1 MDFNMSKYIPIK
13 QIISLEINV
22 SEKIDNENLKDFVLT
37 SLSINNKIFSNKDLI
52 YNSHID
58 KLNQYQMIV
67 IDKNYKYVA
76 FQIFELF
83 YDKKVE
89 GLDLYLC
96 DDFFCLYKNGLFYY
110 YQTIEFSLTI
120 EDFLEFINRKFNTK
134 INNYIKIEKDYL
146 EELKN
151 KYLSKNI
158 KTTLKN
164 INIKNDNSFKF
175 YMIYVFILFILGMYF
190 YLNTEELSF
199 DKEIINNQNLEFER
213 FKKEHNF
220 LSSGDAFD
228 EILENIKRHNL
239 DLQILEYKQSKIK
252 IILSS
257 QIKENLYLFLQ
268 EYKKSLLSSSV
279 YFDENKQKYEATAY
293 VNLLK

>member
-1 MDFNMSKYIPIK
+1 MSKYIPIK

-220 LSSGDAFD
+220 LSSGDSFD

>member
-151 KYLSKNI
+151 KYL
-158 KTTLKN
+158 
-164 INIKNDNSFKF
+164 
-175 YMIYVFILFILGMYF
+175 
-190 YLNTEELSF
+190 
-199 DKEIINNQNLEFER
+199 
-213 FKKEHNF
+213 
-220 LSSGDAFD
+220 
-228 EILENIKRHNL
+228 
-239 DLQILEYKQSKIK
+239 
-252 IILSS
+252 
-257 QIKENLYLFLQ
+257 
-268 EYKKSLLSSSV
+268 
-279 YFDENKQKYEATAY
+279 
-293 VNLLK
+293 

>member
-175 YMIYVFILFILGMYF
+175 YMIYVFILFVLGMYF

-228 EILENIKRHNL
+228 EILENIKLHNL

>member
-1 MDFNMSKYIPIK
+1 MSKYIPIK

-134 INNYIKIEKDYL
+134 INNY
-146 EELKN
+146 
-151 KYLSKNI
+151 S
-158 KTTLKN
+158 T
-164 INIKNDNSFKF
+164 FAH
-175 YMIYVFILFILGMYF
+175 
-190 YLNTEELSF
+190 
-199 DKEIINNQNLEFER
+199 R
-213 FKKEHNF
+213 
-220 LSSGDAFD
+220 
-228 EILENIKRHNL
+228 
-239 DLQILEYKQSKIK
+239 
-252 IILSS
+252 
-257 QIKENLYLFLQ
+257 
-268 EYKKSLLSSSV
+268 KS
-279 YFDENKQKYEATAY
+279 
-293 VNLLK
+293 

>member
-134 INNYIKIEKDYL
+134 INNY
-146 EELKN
+146 
-151 KYLSKNI
+151 
-158 KTTLKN
+158 
-164 INIKNDNSFKF
+164 
-175 YMIYVFILFILGMYF
+175 
-190 YLNTEELSF
+190 LNFRT
-199 DKEIINNQNLEFER
+199 
-213 FKKEHNF
+213 
-220 LSSGDAFD
+220 
-228 EILENIKRHNL
+228 
-239 DLQILEYKQSKIK
+239 
-252 IILSS
+252 
-257 QIKENLYLFLQ
+257 
-268 EYKKSLLSSSV
+268 
-279 YFDENKQKYEATAY
+279 
-293 VNLLK
+293 

>member
-228 EILENIKRHNL
+228 EILENIKLHNL

-279 YFDENKQKYEATAY
+279 YFDENKQKYEAIAY

>member
-1 MDFNMSKYIPIK
+1 MSKYIPIK

-220 LSSGDAFD
+220 LSSGNDFD
-228 EILENIKRHNL
+228 EILENIKLHNL

>member
-67 IDKNYKYVA
+67 IDKNYNYVA

-120 EDFLEFINRKFNTK
+120 E
-134 INNYIKIEKDYL
+134 
-146 EELKN
+146 
-151 KYLSKNI
+151 KY
-158 KTTLKN
+158 
-164 INIKNDNSFKF
+164 
-175 YMIYVFILFILGMYF
+175 
-190 YLNTEELSF
+190 
-199 DKEIINNQNLEFER
+199 
-213 FKKEHNF
+213 
-220 LSSGDAFD
+220 
-228 EILENIKRHNL
+228 
-239 DLQILEYKQSKIK
+239 
-252 IILSS
+252 
-257 QIKENLYLFLQ
+257 
-268 EYKKSLLSSSV
+268 KS
-279 YFDENKQKYEATAY
+279 
-293 VNLLK
+293 

>member
-1 MDFNMSKYIPIK
+1 MSKYIPIK

-151 KYLSKNI
+151 KYLSINI

>member
-1 MDFNMSKYIPIK
+1 MSKYIPIK

-239 DLQILEYKQSKIK
+239 DLQILEYKQFKIK

>member
-1 MDFNMSKYIPIK
+1 MSKYIPIK

-213 FKKEHNF
+213 FKKEDNF

>member
-1 MDFNMSKYIPIK
+1 MSKYIPIK

-228 EILENIKRHNL
+228 EILENI

>member
-1 MDFNMSKYIPIK
+1 MSKYIPIK

-22 SEKIDNENLKDFVLT
+22 SEKIDNEILKDFVLT

>member
-1 MDFNMSKYIPIK
+1 MSKYIPIK

-228 EILENIKRHNL
+228 KILENIKRYNL

>member
-1 MDFNMSKYIPIK
+1 MSKYIPIK

>member
-1 MDFNMSKYIPIK
+1 MSKYIPIK

-228 EILENIKRHNL
+228 EILENIKLHNL

>member
-146 EELKN
+146 E
-151 KYLSKNI
+151 
-158 KTTLKN
+158 
-164 INIKNDNSFKF
+164 
-175 YMIYVFILFILGMYF
+175 G
-190 YLNTEELSF
+190 
-199 DKEIINNQNLEFER
+199 
-213 FKKEHNF
+213 
-220 LSSGDAFD
+220 
-228 EILENIKRHNL
+228 
-239 DLQILEYKQSKIK
+239 
-252 IILSS
+252 
-257 QIKENLYLFLQ
+257 
-268 EYKKSLLSSSV
+268 
-279 YFDENKQKYEATAY
+279 ATCR
-293 VNLLK
+293 L